1 MKNILVLTDFSPAS
15 DHAFEYCCIES
26 CQLKPAKLILYHS
39 YVTVMEDTDVESEE
53 PSPESFRETSLKRL
67 QHLAD
72 EAMKK
77 YAGRLSFAIAASDQI
92 LEEGVNDFCATNDID
107 LIVMGAGGKSN
118 KAVGSTAVKMVN
130 AVHYPIMVVP
140 VNAELKIVESV
151 IFASDLQP
159 MERSIEE
166 RVVRFFRSAHPKLY
180 VLNVDRKEKN
190 FGPESSFEL
199 RELHSLLEEFN
210 PEFIFTEDAD
220 TVEGVERIT
229 KEKSASLLITI
240 HKERSWLYR
249 LLHPSIT
256 EELAVHHNTVL
267 LSLYNGEK

>member
-1 MKNILVLTDFSPAS
+1 MKNILVLTDFSAAS
-15 DHAFEYCCIES
+15 NHAFEYCCIES
-26 CQLKPAKLILYHS
+26 CQIKPAKLILYHS
-39 YVTVMEDTDVESEE
+39 YATITEDTDVESEE
-53 PSPESFRETSLKRL
+53 LPSEDFHNASLKQL
-67 QHLAD
+67 QHSID
-72 EAMKK
+72 EALKR
-77 YAGRLSFAIAASDQI
+77 YAGRLTFAAVASDKT
-92 LEEGVNDFCATNDID
+92 LEEDINEFCAANDID
-107 LIVMGAGGKSN
+107 FIVMGSGGKN
-118 KAVGSTAVKMVN
+118 KKSVGSTAVKMVN
-130 AVHYPIMVVP
+130 TAHYPVMIVP
-140 VNAELKIVESV
+140 VNAELKVVESV
-151 IFASDLQP
+151 VFASDLQP

-166 RVVRFFRSAHPKLY
+166 RIVRFFRAAHPRLY
-180 VLNVDRKEKN
+180 VLNVDRKERN

-249 LLHPSIT
+249 LLHPSVT

>member
-1 MKNILVLTDFSPAS
+1 MKNILVLTDFSIAS
-15 DHAFEYCCIES
+15 LHALEYCCIVS
-26 CQLKPAKLILYHS
+26 CQLKPAKVILYHS
-39 YVTVMEDTDVESEE
+39 YATITEDADAESEE
-53 PSPESFRETSLKRL
+53 STPENFYNLSITRL
-67 QHLAD
+67 QNLID
-72 EAMKK
+72 GPLKK
-77 YAGRLSFAIAASDQI
+77 YADRLSFAAAASDRT
-92 LEEGVNDFCATNDID
+92 LEDGINDFCEANEVD
-107 LIVMGAGGKSN
+107 LIIMGAGGKN
-118 KAVGSTAVKMVN
+118 KKAVGSTAVTMVDV
-130 AVHYPIMVVP
+130 AHYPVMAVP
-140 VNAELKIVESV
+140 VNAALNTVQSV
-151 IFASDLQP
+151 VFASDLQP

-166 RVVRFFRSAHPKLY
+166 RIIRFFRAAHPKLY
-180 VLNVDRKEKN
+180 VLNVDRKERN

-249 LLHPSIT
+249 LLHPSVT